1 MLDKT
6 LYNVLH
12 RSVTA
17 MKNIPDTIRAARM
30 RAGMTQQ
37 DLGEKMGYEGLSAQV
52 SVRRWESGARPVP
65 LEKIR
70 ALAAALNLT
79 LDDLIP

>member
-6 LYNVLH
+6 LYNILH
-12 RSVTA
+12 RSVNA

-37 DLGEKMGYEGLSAQV
+37 ELGEKLGYEGETAQV
-52 SVRRWESGARPVP
+52 SVRRWETGKAPVP
-65 LEKIR
+65 IVKIR

>member
-6 LYNVLH
+6 MYNILH
-12 RSVTA
+12 RSVNA
-17 MKNIPDTIRAARM
+17 MKNIPDTIRAARIN
-30 RAGMTQQ
+30 AGMTQQ
-37 DLGEKMGYEGLSAQV
+37 ELGEKLGYSTASAGPMIRQM
-52 SVRRWESGARPVP
+52 ESGKTPVP
-65 LEKIR
+65 LVKIR